1 MKTWNPN
8 TNRILFRLCWVTAAV
23 YAVVFVSAFWDLPI
37 DIPVWHQA
45 LLIYFHFIPM
55 FLLQLVLC
63 RTRSI
68 PVRILLPLGILAGVG
83 LVWLCLA
90 EWSIIGWALFIYW
103 CTAPVSGCVV
113 AWVVYGAGCL
123 LREPQV

>member
-8 TNRILFRLCWVTAAV
+8 TNRILFRLLWVTAAV

-45 LLIYFHFIPM
+45 LLIYFHVIPM

-68 PVRILLPLGILAGVG
+68 PVRLFLPLGILVGVG
-83 LVWLCLA
+83 LVWLCLTGFHLIA
-90 EWSIIGWALFIYW
+90 WYLYAYW
-103 CTAPVSGCVV
+103 CMAPVTGCAV
-113 AWVVYGAGCL
+113 AWVVYGAGYL
-123 LREPQV
+123 VQRS

>member
-1 MKTWNPN
+1 MASRASVATLAIFAAREGRKTLVGEPIN
-8 TNRILFRLCWVTAAV
+8 V
-23 YAVVFVSAFWDLPI
+23 YI
-37 DIPVWHQA
+37 WHQA

-83 LVWLCLA
+83 LVWLCLT
-90 EWSIIGWALFIYW
+90 EWTVMGWALFGYW
-103 CTAPVSGCVV
+103 CIAPVMGCAV

>member
-1 MKTWNPN
+1 MKPMKES
-8 TNRILFRLCWVTAAV
+8 TNRVLSRLCWVTAAV
-23 YAVVFVSAFWDLPI
+23 YAVVFVSAFWHLPI

-103 CTAPVSGCVV
+103 CTAPVIGCAV

>member
-1 MKTWNPN
+1 MKPMKES
-8 TNRILFRLCWVTAAV
+8 TNRVLSRLCWVTAAI
-23 YAVVFVSAFWDLPI
+23 YVVIYVAAFWDLPI

-103 CTAPVSGCVV
+103 CTAPVIGCAV

>member
-1 MKTWNPN
+1 M
-8 TNRILFRLCWVTAAV
+8 FRLLWVTAAV
-23 YAVVFVSAFWDLPI
+23 YAVVFVSAFWHLPI

-55 FLLQLVLC
+55 LLLQLVLC

-83 LVWLCLA
+83 LVWLCLT

-103 CTAPVSGCVV
+103 CTAPVMGCAL
-113 AWVVYGAGCL
+113 AWVVYFAGYL
-123 LREPQV
+123 LGYRRV

>member
-1 MKTWNPN
+1 MKPMKES
-8 TNRILFRLCWVTAAV
+8 TNRVLSRLCWVTAAV

-83 LVWLCLA
+83 LVWLCLTQ
-90 EWSIIGWALFIYW
+90 WSIIGWALFIYW
-103 CTAPVSGCVV
+103 CTAPVMGCAL

>member
-1 MKTWNPN
+1 MKPMKES
-8 TNRILFRLCWVTAAV
+8 TNRVLFRLCWVTAAV

-103 CTAPVSGCVV
+103 CTAPVIGCAV